1 MPPFA
6 LQPTCS
12 CCGYTKGSSGRR
24 NLQSKQSK
32 AVVSTLKCILTEKFV
47 SEDDIQL
54 LLRGYVC
61 RQCFSAL
68 QRYQKLRY
76 ELFSKIDKARQ
87 PLSLNPECDSTTNA
101 TIISP

>member
-1 MPPFA
+1 MATFA

-12 CCGYTKGSSGRR
+12 CCGDTKGSSDRR
-24 NLQSKQSK
+24 NLQSEHSK
-32 AVVSTLKCILTEKFV
+32 AVVSTLKCIRTEKFV

-68 QRYQKLRY
+68 QRYQKLQDEFGHLTLHYGHKRSNY
-76 ELFSKIDKARQ
+76 NHKKIAL
-87 PLSLNPECDSTTNA
+87 LSL
-101 TIISP
+101 